1 VAAATQMEGYETL
14 TKFIPGF
21 AGHAVAM
28 FLGMVFIGLG
38 QRLKKAEAT
47 TE

>member
-1 VAAATQMEGYETL
+1 MEGYEKL
-14 TKFIPGF
+14 TDFIPGL

-38 QRLKKAEAT
+38 QRLNKQSAQ
-47 TE
+47 

>member
-1 VAAATQMEGYETL
+1 MAGATQMEGYATL
-14 TKFIPGF
+14 TDFIPGL

-38 QRLKKAEAT
+38 QRLKKQAA
-47 TE
+47 